1 MTEVAIMTVIVL
13 IGLQTVVVL
22 DFVEKLPSMEMV
34 ANLPFGRRPEQTQI
48 TDLEDIILMGMED
61 TTDVERSTFDTNII
75 IGDLWKLDYNIHCT
89 SIRICN

>member
-34 ANLPFGRRPEQTQI
+34 ANLPFGRRPEQILI
-48 TDLEDIILMGMED
+48 TFIILMGMEY